1 MSDLFKMLDTFKNMQ
16 SKLQET
22 QDALAKRSFTGSAG
36 GGMVT
41 VQCDGKLQLTRIK
54 LERTVVNPDDI
65 EMLEDL
71 IVVAAAEAQKKAA
84 DAMQEEMGKL
94 TGGMNLPFKLPF

>member
-16 SKLQET
+16 SRLHSAQE
-22 QDALAKRSFTGSAG
+22 ALAARTFTGSAG

-41 VQCDGKLQLTRIK
+41 VDCDGKMTVKRVK
-54 LERTVVNPDDI
+54 LEPTVVNPADI

-71 IVVAAAEAQKKAA
+71 IAVACAEAQKKAA
-84 DAMQEEMGKL
+84 DAMAEEMTKV
-94 TGGMNLPFKLPF
+94 TGGIELPFKLPF